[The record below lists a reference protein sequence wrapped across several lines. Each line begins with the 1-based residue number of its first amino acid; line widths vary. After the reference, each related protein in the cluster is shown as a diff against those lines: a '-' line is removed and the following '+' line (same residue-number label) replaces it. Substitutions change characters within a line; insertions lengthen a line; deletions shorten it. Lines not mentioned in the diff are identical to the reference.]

1 MDRVESKDWAATV
14 EEVLNEVRPALHEHG
29 GDATLVGVEEK
40 KVKIK
45 LQGSCHGCPM
55 SVMTFGI
62 MVDEMIKR
70 RLPEVQEIVYE

>member
-1 MDRVESKDWAATV
+1 MDKVESKDWAATV
-14 EEVLNEVRPALHEHG
+14 EEILNEVRPALHEHG

-62 MVDEMIKR
+62 MVDDMIKR